1 MTDLMAISNAA
12 ADAAGIPRAL
22 LLACGVAES
31 NLNPEARRPK
41 DPADDARYWPD
52 VSFGAWQQTVRW
64 DAGYLDNRS
73 KSGADP
79 SKYPGPATVKFYGEQ
94 YFTPEFAAEVA
105 AENLKGKY
113 HLGEF
118 DAIFKALCRYNYPA
132 GNGAPADEAVAANY
146 RRGITEAERLLAA
159 ASGVTKPATPDVPA
173 ATNPVAYN
181 PDAPID
187 PQPDDWSCSVQSAQW
202 LLRSIGRNPA
212 RAWLEQQLVGPL
224 STAPVVS
231 REYGLMD
238 ASGRTLAA
246 WLQREYGDE
255 MGVAF
260 EARTV
265 PTWEDLVA
273 IASKGGAMLGG
284 RTWNHWTGVRAY
296 RDGKIALAN
305 PAGSW
310 KGVGQELTR
319 DEFDA
324 LGSWTAIVPRLPAP
338 GVGTGP
344 STSNDEDEIHGLRT
358 AVAYLAD
365 KVIPMAV
372 AAAEQREYALAEAKR
387 VREQYLGAKP

>member
-1 MTDLMAISNAA
+1 MTEFESFL
-12 ADAAGIPRAL
+12 RA
-22 LLACGVAES
+22 
-31 NLNPEARRPK
+31 EA
-41 DPADDARYWPD
+41 
-52 VSFGAWQQTVRW
+52 Q
-64 DAGYLDNRS
+64 
-73 KSGADP
+73 
-79 SKYPGPATVKFYGEQ
+79 
-94 YFTPEFAAEVA
+94 
-105 AENLKGKY
+105 
-113 HLGEF
+113 
-118 DAIFKALCRYNYPA
+118 
-132 GNGAPADEAVAANY
+132 
-146 RRGITEAERLLAA
+146 RRGIDPEKAVTVANSEGGLTEPARRGTFPTGSSWYAFQLHWGGQGYEKYGTVAGMGNSFTALTGWQPGDPAAWRDAMRYALDTVKRGGWGPWYGAA
-159 ASGVTKPATPDVPA
+159 ARGITGFDGVNRTFVWNGTPVDEWDYRKTPPKPVTI
-173 ATNPVAYN
+173 TYN

-202 LLRSIGRNPA
+202 LLRSIGRNPS

-224 STAPVVS
+224 SAAPIVS

-310 KGVGQELTR
+310 KGAGQELTR

-324 LGSWTAIVPRLPAP
+324 LGSWTAIVPRLPAT

-344 STSNDEDEIHGLRT
+344 STGNDEDEIHGLRT

-365 KVIPMAV
+365 KVVPLAV